1 MAKSKFIMPNNIGLP
16 KGHKLNEYVISQSLG
31 GGGFSMVYLAY
42 DKKGN
47 PLAIKEFFPKVL
59 NLRKEGTRI
68 KFINMREKQKFQA
81 GLKDFKDET
90 EIVMKLK
97 HRNIIEIVNFFE
109 ENETAYIAM
118 PFEYGYTLSKYI
130 TVEHDNTEQDIIN
143 IIIGIF
149 EAVQMFHENK
159 IIHLD
164 LKPGNIWLRPN
175 KEALILDFGSARIYD
190 DPEKSKKPPMFT
202 PGYAAPEQQRKYFKP
217 DRIGTWTD
225 YYGLGA
231 TLYALLDRTSPV
243 DAVKLLSNKENLSQ
257 EDLKK
262 FERYPL
268 TKARE
273 GQFNKRLLEIA
284 DELMTLEWDL
294 RKKISLPKI
303 IEELKKMQPVNK
315 VPLVTELF
323 TKDMLEAQN
332 LFVSNRNNNSLEEK

>member
-1 MAKSKFIMPNNIGLP
+1 MKKNNFIMPNNISLP

-130 TVEHDNTEQDIIN
+130 TVENENTEQDIIN

-175 KEALILDFGSARIYD
+175 KEALVLDFGSARIYD

-202 PGYAAPEQQRKYFKP
+202 PGYAGPEQQRKYFKP

-231 TLYALLDRTSPV
+231 TLYALLDRTSPT
-243 DAVKLLSNKENLSQ
+243 DAVKLLGDKELLSP
-257 EDLKK
+257 EELKN
-262 FERYPL
+262 FEKYPL
-268 TKARE
+268 TKSRS
-273 GQFNKRLLEIA
+273 GQFNRRLLEIA
-284 DELMTLEWDL
+284 DELMALEWEE
-294 RKKISLPKI
+294 RKKINLNSI
-303 IEELKKMQPVNK
+303 IEELRRMQPVSQ
-315 VPLVTELF
+315 VPLVTSFF
-323 TKDMLEAQN
+323 TKDMIEAQELYIKN
-332 LFVSNRNNNSLEEK
+332 QSNQ

>member
-1 MAKSKFIMPNNIGLP
+1 MAKKNFMLPTNIPLP
-16 KGHKLNEYVISQSLG
+16 KGHKLNEYVISQTLG

-68 KFINMREKQKFQA
+68 NFINMREKNKFYA

-130 TVEHDNTEQDIIN
+130 TVETDNTEQDIIS

-175 KEALILDFGSARIYD
+175 KEALVLDFGSARIYD
-190 DPEKSKKPPMFT
+190 DPEKSKTPPMFT
-202 PGYAAPEQQRKYFKP
+202 PGYAGPEQQRRYFKP
-217 DRIGTWTD
+217 ERIGTWTD

-231 TLYALLDRTSPV
+231 TLYALLDRTSPT
-243 DAVKLLSNKENLSQ
+243 DAVKLLMDKESLN
-257 EDLKK
+257 EKERK
-262 FERYPL
+262 YFERYPL

-294 RKKISLPKI
+294 RKKIDLPEI
-303 IEELKKMQPVNK
+303 IEELKKMKAVSE
-315 VPLVTELF
+315 VPLVTDLF
-323 TKDMLEAQN
+323 TKDMVFAQN
-332 LFVSNRNNNSLEEK
+332 AYIENNKSK